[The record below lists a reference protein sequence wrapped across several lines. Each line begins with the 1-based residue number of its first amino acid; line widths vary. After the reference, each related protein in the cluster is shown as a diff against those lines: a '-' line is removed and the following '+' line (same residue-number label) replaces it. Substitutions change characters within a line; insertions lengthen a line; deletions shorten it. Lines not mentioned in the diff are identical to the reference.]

1 MKDPN
6 YYRAEAVAMRRIIAE
21 RGYPLALGWE
31 PPPLDDSE
39 QRIDLGSLAE
49 AEAKRYGRPYS
60 YAGKGLSEPRQSA
73 PRGDGPGRRA
83 EYKTLTL
90 DELQERERE
99 RNRRRHEKDRA
110 KASAS
115 PEPIEAVAPKAP
127 APKPAPA
134 RAPGKRL
141 ELKPLSESAK
151 AKALAEIAARAPQAS
166 PSPAAEPA
174 PVKIGRWTPEQAERR
189 KIAER
194 DRRKRRAAEIAGDPE
209 KLEAH
214 RARRRELD
222 RAARERQGAIPRPE
236 NWKEN
241 AAKGAK

>member
-39 QRIDLGSLAE
+39 QRIDLRSLAE
-49 AEAKRYGRPYS
+49 AEAKRYGRPYT

-110 KASAS
+110 KASAFS
-115 PEPIEAVAPKAP
+115 APSLIP
-127 APKPAPA
+127 PMRRSPAPA
-134 RAPGKRL
+134 V
-141 ELKPLSESAK
+141 KPQKSKPASKPPKIQK
-151 AKALAEIAARAPQAS
+151 ATR
-166 PSPAAEPA
+166 
-174 PVKIGRWTPEQAERR
+174 
-189 KIAER
+189 
-194 DRRKRRAAEIAGDPE
+194 
-209 KLEAH
+209 
-214 RARRRELD
+214 
-222 RAARERQGAIPRPE
+222 
-236 NWKEN
+236 N
-241 AAKGAK
+241 